1 MSWRSRLSASEPAAR
16 GPATRGPACRP
27 CLFSLG
33 LLLTACSGNAFLIGE
48 SNTDGSDFAGARV
61 PRPEPE
67 DNCPDPAELR
77 LLDNACW
84 PTRHVGRWHGFATTS
99 PQYHHRLA
107 LPFEY
112 PSGGLLLQ
120 IDEQGLATLT
130 FSASPLQRAARPNDA
145 GQDFDA
151 GVADAAADASAGV
164 DGGLAGDAGAAG
176 GLDAGAESAPED
188 AGARL
193 DAGVA
198 GSRPALGLAL
208 DFPYRLRELK
218 MRGAPI
224 GQRSADPRVDFSLLI
239 AEPWSD
245 VCTASLAQD
254 PELAPCVC
262 GADACGPD
270 PELLTVTLSLSADG
284 QALRGNAQ
292 SEAPE
297 GVLAAG
303 WEFVRE

>member
-1 MSWRSRLSASEPAAR
+1 MSWRSRLC
-16 GPATRGPACRP
+16 ACHP

-33 LLLTACSGNAFLIGE
+33 LLLAACSGNAFLIGE
-48 SNTDGSDFAGARV
+48 SNTDGSDIDGARV
-61 PRPEPE
+61 ARPEPE
-67 DNCPDPAELR
+67 DHCPDLAELR
-77 LLDNACW
+77 LLDNTCW

-99 PQYHHRLA
+99 PQYHHRRA

-112 PSGGLLLQ
+112 PSGDLLLEL
-120 IDEQGLATLT
+120 DEQGRATLT
-130 FSASPLQRAARPNDA
+130 FSASPEQPRARLDDA
-145 GQDFDA
+145 GLDLDA
-151 GVADAAADASAGV
+151 GPSSVAADASTGI
-164 DGGLAGDAGAAG
+164 DGGMAGDAGAVG
-176 GLDAGAESAPED
+176 RVDAGAQHPED

-218 MRGAPI
+218 MSGAALGRRPT
-224 GQRSADPRVDFSLLI
+224 DPRVDFSLLI
-239 AEPWSD
+239 AEPWGD
-245 VCTASLAQD
+245 VCAASLAQLD

-262 GADACGPD
+262 AADVCSPD
-270 PELLTVTLSLSADG
+270 PGLLTVTLSLSADG
-284 QALRGNAQ
+284 RALRGSAR